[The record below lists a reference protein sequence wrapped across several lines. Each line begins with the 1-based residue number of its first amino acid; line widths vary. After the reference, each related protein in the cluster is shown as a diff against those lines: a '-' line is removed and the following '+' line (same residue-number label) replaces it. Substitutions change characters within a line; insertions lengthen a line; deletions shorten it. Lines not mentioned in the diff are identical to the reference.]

1 MPVCSRLQ
9 QPKVKLLHNFMQ
21 HKIKGRFEKE
31 KGKEEKKSPLCNHA
45 EHRKPGVLPDFL
57 FEDP

>member
-31 KGKEEKKSPLCNHA
+31 KGKEEKKESSL
-45 EHRKPGVLPDFL
+45 
-57 FEDP
+57 